1 MSRFFSL
8 HDPSEKKYIF
18 NSFLVFVVLV
28 ELIILGATIIW
39 QIDEGWFGGEV
50 RVIPFPWREYLVVA
64 FLAPIVMIFL
74 FGIIIKGFDLLNTAD
89 LEGEDKRGKALRRL
103 QHKFSLVS
111 YIMGLALVFAFL
123 YGLIYPEKVLT
134 YLKALFS
141 VLGLWGTYL
150 IIGIIALSML
160 YFPIS
165 LILRY
170 RLAKQAMEY
179 QYLLL
184 LAERH
189 GVIVDRETGR
199 LVAAAPPDD
208 QPGNAQ
214 IPADDRPQSLLAMDQ
229 PEESKRDF

>member
-8 HDPSEKKYIF
+8 HDAQEKKYIF

-28 ELIILGATIIW
+28 ELIILAATIIW

-50 RVIPFPWREYLVVA
+50 RVVPFPWKEYLVVA

-74 FGIIIKGFDLLNTAD
+74 FGLIIRGFDLLNTSD
-89 LEGEDKRGKALRRL
+89 LRQESQVNKAMARL
-103 QHKFSLVS
+103 QHQVSLIT
-111 YIMGLALVFAFL
+111 YLLGLAVVFAFF
-123 YGLIYPEKVLT
+123 YGLIYPEKVLG
-134 YLKALFS
+134 YFKALFS

-150 IIGIIALSML
+150 IIGIVALSLL
-160 YFPIS
+160 YLPIS

-189 GVIVDRETGR
+189 GVIIDRETGR
-199 LVAAAPPDD
+199 VLSAPCASEAAAPGELTEPEAPRPLLSLD
-208 QPGNAQ
+208 QTDA
-214 IPADDRPQSLLAMDQ
+214 PQ
-229 PEESKRDF
+229 P

>member
-8 HDPSEKKYIF
+8 HDPGEKKYIF

-28 ELIILGATIIW
+28 ELIILGATILW

-50 RVIPFPWREYLVVA
+50 RVIPFPWQEYLVVS

-74 FGIIIKGFDLLNTAD
+74 FGIIIRGFDLLNATPTG
-89 LEGEDKRGKALRRL
+89 EGDAGSKSLHRF
-103 QHKFSLVS
+103 QHRFSLIT
-111 YIMGLALVFAFL
+111 YLLGLAIVFAFF
-123 YGLIYPEKVLT
+123 YGLIYPEKVLR

-141 VLGLWGTYL
+141 VLGLWGTYVV
-150 IIGIIALSML
+150 IGIVALSML

-189 GVIVDRETGR
+189 GVIVDQQTGK
-199 LVAAAPPDD
+199 LIAAAPRQEPPAAAELTDPD
-208 QPGNAQ
+208 PS
-214 IPADDRPQSLLAMDQ
+214 RPRLEMDHLDA
-229 PEESKRDF
+229 S

>member
-8 HDPSEKKYIF
+8 HDAGEKKYIF

-28 ELIILGATIIW
+28 ELIILAATIIW

-50 RVIPFPWREYLVVA
+50 RVVPFPWKEYLVVS

-74 FGIIIKGFDLLNTAD
+74 FGLIIRGFDLLNTTD
-89 LEGEDKRGKALRRL
+89 LQGERRSWKAGMRL
-103 QHKFSLVS
+103 QHQVSLIT
-111 YIMGLALVFAFL
+111 YLLGLAVVFAFF
-123 YGLIYPEKVLT
+123 YGLIFPEKVLG

-150 IIGIIALSML
+150 IIGIVALSLL
-160 YFPIS
+160 YLPIS

-189 GVIVDRETGR
+189 GVVIDQETGR
-199 LVAAAPPDD
+199 VLSAPSSSGPEGPAELAD
-208 QPGNAQ
+208 PGAE
-214 IPADDRPQSLLAMDQ
+214 RPLLAMDQ
-229 PEESKRDF
+229 ADASQ

>member
-8 HDPSEKKYIF
+8 HDPNEKKYIF

-50 RVIPFPWREYLVVA
+50 RVIPFPWREYLMMA

-89 LEGEDKRGKALRRL
+89 LEGEDKPGKTLRRL

-111 YIMGLALVFAFL
+111 YLLGLALVFAFL
-123 YGLIYPEKVLT
+123 YGLVYPEKVLS

-189 GVIVDRETGR
+189 GVIVDQETGR
-199 LVAAAPPDD
+199 LVAGPSRTANSSGPELPDPD
-208 QPGNAQ
+208 QP
-214 IPADDRPQSLLAMDQ
+214 RHLLEMDHLA
-229 PEESKRDF
+229 ERNKEF

>member
-8 HDPSEKKYIF
+8 HDPGEKKYIF

-39 QIDEGWFGGEV
+39 QLDEGWFGGEV
-50 RVIPFPWREYLVVA
+50 RVIPFPWQEYLVVA

-74 FGIIIKGFDLLNTAD
+74 FGIIIRGFDLLNAAPAGD
-89 LEGEDKRGKALRRL
+89 GDDGSRPLRRL
-103 QHKFSLVS
+103 QHRFSLVT
-111 YIMGLALVFAFL
+111 YLMGLLLVMAFL
-123 YGLIYPEKVLT
+123 YGFLHPEKVLR

-141 VLGLWGTYL
+141 LLGLWGTYL
-150 IIGIIALSML
+150 VIGIIALSML

-199 LVAAAPPDD
+199 LIAAGPQDGPRAAGELTDPD
-208 QPGNAQ
+208 PS
-214 IPADDRPQSLLAMDQ
+214 RPCLEIDHLDAS
-229 PEESKRDF
+229 

>member
-8 HDPSEKKYIF
+8 HDPGEKKYIF
-18 NSFLVFVVLV
+18 NSFLVFVVLM

-50 RVIPFPWREYLVVA
+50 RVVPFPWKEYLVVA
-64 FLAPIVMIFL
+64 FLAPIVMVFL
-74 FGIIIKGFDLLNTAD
+74 FGIIIRGFDLLNNTEA
-89 LEGEDKRGKALRRL
+89 EGDNGTVKSLRRM
-103 QHKFSLVS
+103 QHRFSLIT
-111 YIMGLALVFAFL
+111 YLLGLAVVLAFF
-123 YGLIYPEKVLT
+123 YGLVYPEKVLR

-150 IIGIIALSML
+150 IIGIVALSML

-189 GVIVDRETGR
+189 GVVVDRKTGR
-199 LVAAAPPDD
+199 LVADPTRTRKAPSGKLAPSDA
-208 QPGNAQ
+208 P
-214 IPADDRPQSLLAMDQ
+214 RPRLDMDQ
-229 PEESKRDF
+229 ADAS